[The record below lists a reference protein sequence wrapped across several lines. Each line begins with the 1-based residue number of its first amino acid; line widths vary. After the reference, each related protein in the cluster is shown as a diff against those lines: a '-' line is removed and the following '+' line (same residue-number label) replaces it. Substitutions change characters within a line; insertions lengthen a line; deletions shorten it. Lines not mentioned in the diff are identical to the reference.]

1 VASRAGAV
9 LLLAVVSAAGA
20 VPASAQSPERFT
32 FDTTVEADVFRGGTA
47 LDRPNIVVDIGAVV
61 RLGAG
66 WTAFVRPWFRQA
78 RTPSWDKQIY
88 QASLQYEH
96 AGPVSTRVDLG
107 YIASPIGL
115 GMMDSRPGI
124 DPTIL
129 PHLSYFTPMPA
140 FDTSVP
146 RVVPIASTYPLGGE
160 ITVSTTKWDARA
172 AFVDTAPTRVFV
184 IKGATNP
191 PSTPALEAGVGVTP
205 KIGLRIGA
213 SLAHGEYAAASEIAP
228 EVPFLPG
235 PVSGRGITLV
245 ALEGEYTFGYTKLSG
260 ELVRD
265 AFETSGSTAI
275 AYEWFVQ
282 GAETL
287 SPRWFVAARQE
298 GTSAPPSIN
307 IVGDTRKTFQ
317 TTEATV
323 GYRLSP
329 ELTFRASFYAR
340 KAFTTPDWDQ
350 QGGIAVVW
358 AHRWW

>member
-9 LLLAVVSAAGA
+9 LLLATVSAAVA

-32 FDTTVEADVFRGGTA
+32 FDTTVEADVFRGGA
-47 LDRPNIVVDIGAVV
+47 AVDRPNIVVDIGAVV
-61 RLGAG
+61 WLGAG
-66 WTAFVRPWFRQA
+66 WTAFVRPWFRQP

-96 AGPVSTRVDLG
+96 PGPVSTRVDLG

-129 PHLSYFTPMPA
+129 PHLSYFTPMPG
-140 FDTSVP
+140 FDGAAP
-146 RVVPIASTYPLGGE
+146 HVVPIASTYPLGGE
-160 ITVSTTKWDARA
+160 VTVSTSKWDARA
-172 AFVDTAPTRVFV
+172 AFVNTAPTRVFV
-184 IKGATNP
+184 INSATNP
-191 PSTPALEAGVGVTP
+191 PQTPVIEAGAGVTP
-205 KIGLRIGA
+205 KVGLRIGA
-213 SLAHGEYAAASEIAP
+213 SFAHGEYVAGSE
-228 EVPFLPG
+228 LT
-235 PVSGRGITLV
+235 PVATTGRSLTLV
-245 ALEGEYTFGYTKLSG
+245 ALEGQYAFGHTTLTG
-260 ELVRD
+260 ELTRD
-265 AFETSGSTAI
+265 AFETSNGTAT

-282 GAETL
+282 GTQTL
-287 SPRWFVAARQE
+287 SARWFLAGRQE
-298 GTSAPPSIN
+298 GTSAPPSTV

-329 ELTFRASFYAR
+329 ELTFRASFFAR

-350 QGGIAVVW
+350 QGGVSVVW